1 MGLLANGILGVGD
14 IPHLAALSAP
24 RRLLLSGAVSPQ
36 GKKLGEKEMGE
47 AFGFTG
53 EVYRLLKA
61 ADALSVREQATAAEM
76 VTWLT
81 AG

>member
-14 IPHLAALSAP
+14 IPHLAALTAP
-24 RRLLLSGAVSPQ
+24 RRLLLAGSVSPQ
-36 GKKLGEKEMGE
+36 GKKLGEKEVGE
-47 AFGFTG
+47 AFGFTS
-53 EVYRLLKA
+53 EVYRILKA
-61 ADALSVREQATAAEM
+61 VDALSVREKATPAEM